1 MNLLVPITQLHNYH
15 SQRTVSC
22 ISISTLPV
30 CPTYAII
37 LKQIPED
44 FQIHSFQLLLSSF
57 WDTTSLFIISFLSSY
72 SFLISDF
79 VGVGILLSCPT
90 LRSRGWV
97 FITLHHSWTSH
108 WARVAPQGM
117 NWGKALFSWCSVEM
131 SSSPQ
136 HPRQSSPSAVISITF
151 IEQFWAQLP

>member
-1 MNLLVPITQLHNYH
+1 MNLLLPITQLHNYH

-30 CPTYAII
+30 CPPYEII
-37 LKQIPED
+37 LKQIPEG

-57 WDTTSLFIISFLSSY
+57 WDTTSWFIISFLSSC
-72 SFLISDF
+72 SFLVSDF
-79 VGVGILLSCPT
+79 VGVGILFSCPT
-90 LRSRGWV
+90 LRSRGRV

-108 WARVAPQGM
+108 WAKAAPQGM
-117 NWGKALFSWCSVEM
+117 NWGKALFSCCSVEM

-136 HPRQSSPSAVISITF
+136 HPRQASPAVISITF
-151 IEQFWAQLP
+151 IE